1 MIPTDVRPEDLF
13 PQLGPDYERASAL
26 LSLGLEEGWRRRLVA
41 RASPQATDL
50 HLDVATGTGLVARAL
65 RKTGCRVVGLD
76 LVPNM
81 LAAAGRSD
89 GTTFVQGRA
98 ERLPFRDAT
107 FDGLTFT
114 YLFRYV
120 DDPVAT
126 LRELARVVRPGGRIS
141 MLEFGRPSASP
152 FRLGWWLYTRLCLP
166 LVGSLVSAKWRAVGA
181 FLGRSIDRFY
191 ARYDMDRIWRE
202 AGIADVRTETLG
214 LGAAVVVS
222 GARPGPDVERDRQA
236 SSMPR
241 PDADDRASPAFYA
254 LPSGGGRDYVTL
266 LHPPYLVWHLSYVVL
281 GAALATE
288 VRLDRL
294 ATSLLAF
301 FLALGVGIHA
311 LDEMNGRPLRTRI
324 PDRVLLGLAIA
335 GLGGAVALGL
345 AATTVLGPG
354 ILLFVAAGIALALG
368 YPLELAGGRLH
379 SDLWFALGW
388 GAFPV
393 LTGAYAS
400 GGSLT
405 AAALVGAAY
414 AAALSYA
421 QRALST
427 WVRMLRRRT
436 ESVTGEIRSTSGE
449 ALTIDRQRLLAAPE
463 SGLRW
468 LTAASLLVA
477 VGALVARL
485 AP

>member
-1 MIPTDVRPEDLF
+1 MIPSDVRPEKLF
-13 PQLGPDYERASAL
+13 PPLGADYERASTL

-41 RASPQATDL
+41 RASPRETDL

-81 LAAAGRSD
+81 LAAAARSD
-89 GTTFVQGRA
+89 GVRFVQGRA

-126 LRELARVVRPGGRIS
+126 LRELARVVRPGGRIA
-141 MLEFGRPSASP
+141 MLEFGRPSVLP
-152 FRLGWWLYTRLCLP
+152 LRLGWWLYTRLGLP
-166 LVGSLVSAKWRAVGA
+166 LVGSFVSPKWRAVGA
-181 FLGRSIDRFY
+181 FLGRSVDRFY
-191 ARYDMDRIWRE
+191 ERYDMERIWRE
-202 AGIADVRTETLG
+202 AGIGDVRAETLG

-222 GARPGPDVERDRQA
+222 GATPGQEVAGGRAIPAHRA
-236 SSMPR
+236 
-241 PDADDRASPAFYA
+241 DADDGASPAFYA
-254 LPSGGGRDYVTL
+254 LPSGGWRDYVTL
-266 LHPPYLVWHLSYVVL
+266 LHPPYLLWHLSYVIL

-288 VRLDRL
+288 LHPDRL
-294 ATSLLAF
+294 AASVVAF

-311 LDEMNGRPLRTRI
+311 LDELNGRPVRTRI
-324 PDRVLLGLAIA
+324 PDGVLLGLAVG

-354 ILLFVAAGIALALG
+354 MLFFIAAGIALALG

-405 AAALVGAAY
+405 AAAIVGAAY

-421 QRALST
+421 QRVLST

-436 ESVTGEIRSTSGE
+436 ESVTGEIRSTSG
-449 ALTIDRQRLLAAPE
+449 ATVAIDRQRLLAAPE

-477 VGALVARL
+477 AAALALRL